1 MLRTMINAAVSMN
14 EVQKQL
20 DIISNNIANSE
31 TTGYRAKNTR
41 FSELVRQ
48 QFNQVDE
55 KNEQVANSRL
65 TPAGLRLGTG
75 TMVNASINSLQ
86 GSIKETGRDLD
97 VAFGAPS
104 QYLQVNAGGNIRIQ
118 EMALFIY
125 SQEIIG
131 IKSSW

>member
-41 FSELVRQ
+41 FSELIRQ

-55 KNEQVANSRL
+55 K
-65 TPAGLRLGTG
+65 
-75 TMVNASINSLQ
+75 
-86 GSIKETGRDLD
+86 KK
-97 VAFGAPS
+97 
-104 QYLQVNAGGNIRIQ
+104 AGGKQ
-118 EMALFIY
+118 
-125 SQEIIG
+125 
-131 IKSSW
+131 SSDTCWVKTWHGDNG